1 MMSKMIICCVGLLSF
16 SLVFANDKTERLEY
30 LRTLTLEELSEV
42 EIKLDDTFDVFDGL
56 IKARKVKVASGVEQ
70 NISQAPAIT
79 TVITAQDIEAMG
91 ARDLDEV
98 LETVPGLHVSRSEIS
113 YRPIYVMRGIY
124 SRENPEILLM
134 INGISMKSL
143 ESGNRTE
150 VWAGMPVQNIAQ
162 IEVIR
167 GPGSALYGA
176 DAMSGVIN
184 IVTKQAN
191 EIKGSETGLRIGSYR
206 TTDVWMLNGYQE
218 KGFEVATSLQVF
230 DSNGQKGIIQED
242 AQTQMDRFSGTNASK
257 APSGINLGRQGI
269 DARVDATKDHFR
281 LQANYRTRRNVE
293 NGVPTSLDPDGR
305 SRGDSYDLALNY
317 KNQKLA
323 KNLEVNAQLNFS
335 EAHNSTR
342 LNVFPAGAFGGAYP
356 NGMTLD
362 GSAREQNVG
371 AEGSMFYSGWERH
384 LLRVGA
390 GYRYAKQFDATY
402 AANYGVDRQGNPI
415 PFGSPLID
423 LTGSPYALYP
433 NESTRINEFAYIQDA
448 WKIADNWELTSGFR
462 YDHYSDFDRSV
473 NPRLSLV
480 WQIEKNLTAKLL
492 YGKAFRAPSFRELY
506 LNSPNNQLGNE
517 NLKPETIQMTELAL
531 DWRLN
536 QDIYMS
542 LNLFTYLIKDKILFN
557 PQYEEENDEE
567 QEMRLADTSPPAL
580 IAQNVGNWRG
590 KGLEFET
597 RWKINNRSSLLLNY
611 SFVDVKELHE
621 NSRLEN
627 IPRHHL
633 YLRTDLLLKT
643 NWYLNTQLNWIS
655 ERTRNDDDEQDSRPP
670 LKGYYTVDLTVRYKD
685 IRDDRWN
692 IAFGVKNLLNAD
704 AREPSRGFIPYDL
717 PLEGR
722 NWFIETRY
730 RFK

>member
-1 MMSKMIICCVGLLSF
+1 MKKIILCFILSIV
-16 SLVFANDKTERLEY
+16 SSYVIANDEKTERLEY
-30 LRTLTLEELSEV
+30 LRTLSLEELSDV
-42 EIKLDDTFDVFDGL
+42 EINLDDVFDVFDGL
-56 IKARKVKVASGVEQ
+56 VKARKVKVASGIEQ
-70 NISQAPAIT
+70 NTSQAPAIT

-91 ARDLDEV
+91 ARDLDEI
-98 LETVPGLHVSRSEIS
+98 LETVPGLHVSRSEVS
-113 YRPIYVMRGIY
+113 YRPIYIMRGIY

-134 INGISMKSL
+134 INGIPMKAL

-150 VWAGMPVQNIAQ
+150 VWAGMPVQNISQ

-176 DAMSGVIN
+176 DAMAGVIN
-184 IVTKQAN
+184 ILTKQAG
-191 EIKGSETGLRIGSYR
+191 EIKGTETGVRIGSFQ
-206 TTDVWMLNGYQE
+206 TTDAWMLHGHKE
-218 KGFEVATSLQVF
+218 KGLEVATSVQAF

-242 AQTQMDRFSGTNASK
+242 AQTQMDRQIGTNISK
-257 APSGINLGRQGI
+257 APDGVNLGRQGI
-269 DARVDATKDHFR
+269 DARVDASKENFR
-281 LQANYRTRRNVE
+281 LQANYRTRREVGT
-293 NGVPTSLDPDGR
+293 GVPTSLDPEGTL
-305 SRGDSYDLALNY
+305 RGDSYDLALNY

-323 KNLEVNAQLNFS
+323 KHWDVSGQLSFS

-342 LNVFPAGAFGGAYP
+342 MNMFPAGAFGGAFP
-356 NGMTLD
+356 NGMTIL
-362 GSAREQNVG
+362 GSGREQNIG
-371 AEGSMFYSGWERH
+371 AEGSLFYTGWQHHAFRI
-384 LLRVGA
+384 GA
-390 GYRYAKQFDATY
+390 GYHYAKQYDTKY
-402 AANYGVDRQGNPI
+402 AANYGTDRDGQPI

-423 LTGSPYALYP
+423 LTGSPASIYP
-433 NESTRINEFAYIQDA
+433 DAHSRINQFLYVQDA
-448 WKIADNWELTSGFR
+448 WKVADNWELTSGLR
-462 YDHYSDFDRSV
+462 YDHYSDFNRSI

-480 WQIEKNLTAKLL
+480 WKVEKDITAKLL
-492 YGKAFRAPSFRELY
+492 YGMAFRAPSFRELY
-506 LNSPNNQLGNE
+506 LNSPNNQMGSKD
-517 NLKPETIQMTELAL
+517 LKPETLRMTELAL

-536 QDIYMS
+536 KDVYMS
-542 LNLFTYLIKDKILFN
+542 LNLFAFSVKDKIAFEPLGEH
-557 PQYEEENDEE
+557 EEEHD
-567 QEMRLADTSPPAL
+567 SPQVGGSPMVL
-580 IAQNVGNWRG
+580 VAQNLANWKG

-627 IPRHHL
+627 TPQHHA

-655 ERTRNDDDEQDSRPP
+655 ERTRNNDDEHDSRTP
-670 LKGYYTVDLTVRYKD
+670 LKGYNTVDLTVRYKD

-692 IAFGVKNLLNAD
+692 IAFGVKNLFDAD
-704 AREPSRGFIPYDL
+704 AREPSRTFITYDL